1 MYSVKVVCIA
11 TYYRTLFCLLF
22 FSLSEK
28 HMNMVD
34 NVNELKKML
43 VGIGLDDVKSAGL
56 DFFDLS
62 HAKLITEY
70 VYTT

>member
-1 MYSVKVVCIA
+1 
-11 TYYRTLFCLLF
+11 
-22 FSLSEK
+22 
-28 HMNMVD
+28 MNMVD

-56 DFFDLS
+56 DFFDPN

-70 VYTT
+70 IYTT

>member
-1 MYSVKVVCIA
+1 
-11 TYYRTLFCLLF
+11 
-22 FSLSEK
+22 
-28 HMNMVD
+28 MNMVD